1 MVTDLT
7 RLSDGTY
14 GRELGRVSPEG
25 NIYGTTRWVRDVLR
39 NFWWNGARWLEIGED
54 IGQSNS
60 VQLLPTDPQDP
71 DTVWRCLDRIEDGK
85 YIWKYFFWDAESQ
98 SWQPI
103 LWYWTVDSV
112 QELPNNPWFRGQ
124 AHEVKEPDV
133 QAMWDGYTWR
143 RIRISSLEDDI
154 GIVST
159 LETYGGT
166 LQGLSPEVELIY
178 ISPVELTLKPINSD
192 FEYVTVNSIVIDSSK
207 RTSVYSFSPVLDWW
221 DETESFSMSLLQ
233 HSTNENSEEYWV
245 YLANKDSCFNLSTYD
260 FRGRLFCS
268 KTTPNNNRLGK
279 FGSDAY
285 NAVLIGRCQTAVP
298 DDPSDRVEFLY
309 ELDVSLVSRAAD
321 LKETFREF
329 SDFDLVY
336 VDENTLR
343 LDRIYGTMGQIFIAG
358 SLYYLGESIDLT
370 NSDVR
375 IIVDGNGLLEFDD
388 SEIATDTIYYVYIA
402 SNSDI
407 FNDNEINPATSMP
420 WHPEDDGAGNGVD
433 GPYYAAKDLRL
444 KLFLSTKTPEEG
456 RLAET
461 WRGFWARHIGQV
473 RSDAIGK
480 FIYSSNISSI
490 RQATL
495 NPSYFDGLAEARIVP
510 VDNTE
515 FILSKKSGSS
525 GIIMVG
531 GSGVETYD
539 ELDESVHRVRI
550 TDLVFDFDP
559 DDINFPIE
567 PIGVA
572 SDYKQTQIYLYMAN
586 AKTTWGDRA
595 NKTFFS
601 VSPPVQGYLSTQYP
615 GNNARWIATIAV
627 DSQGGFSGDYVKD
640 ALQPIYARIDD
651 SVASPTLTWSSLLIS
666 SQITHLTQKLDFIL
680 GELQRSITPNYVL
693 EFYDSNTLFIKNLI
707 PTKNIGF
714 FFPNDNM
721 TSIEKRGRYF
731 TLVGVTEGIYYI
743 YLRDNGTI
751 YSSKT
756 QWDLEISK
764 NRFLGNS
771 SFLLGIVAINNAN
784 KVTGPWSVVSAVNQ
798 PTIVSSEPIPISNS
812 STTTLSMPYL
822 LNDKGMTTYGSITG
836 SLYIRVNRLHW
847 VDTTLAINDPGSW
860 VWRDYGDSYNTPYD
874 LGLMGEQRFGLDN
887 SLKVTATLTKPNTI
901 SNLSVTP
908 NWSEVLIV
916 NVDTKNRMTR
926 DVSIYEKIYE
936 RLTVSST
943 STAKLTLTR
952 TEHI

>member
-1 MVTDLT
+1 MTTDLS

-39 NFWWNGARWLEIGED
+39 NFWWNGGSWLEIGED

-60 VQLLPTDPQDP
+60 VQLLPTTPQEP
-71 DTVWRCLDRIEDGK
+71 DTVWRCLYRVDESGR
-85 YIWKYFFWDAESQ
+85 YVWKYFFWDAESQ

-103 LWYWTVDSV
+103 IWYWTVDSS

-245 YLANKDSCFNLSTYD
+245 YLANKDDCFNLSTYD

-298 DDPSDRVEFLY
+298 DNPSDRVEFLY

-343 LDRIYGTMGQIFIAG
+343 LDRIYGTMGQIFISG

-375 IIVDGNGLLEFDD
+375 IIVDGNGLLDFDD

-420 WHPEDDGAGNGVD
+420 WHPEDDGAGNGID

-473 RSDAIGK
+473 MSDAIGK

-490 RQATL
+490 RQTTL

-515 FILSKKSGSS
+515 FILSKNSGSS

-539 ELDESVHRVRI
+539 ESNESVHRVRT
-550 TDLVFDFDP
+550 TDSVFAFDP
-559 DDINFPIE
+559 EDINFPIE
-567 PIGVA
+567 PIGIV
-572 SDYKQTQIYLYMAN
+572 SDYKQSQIYLYMAN
-586 AKTTWGDRA
+586 AKTTWGDRS

-601 VSPPVQGYLSTQYP
+601 VSAPVQGYLSTQYP

-627 DSQGGFSGDYVKD
+627 DSQGGFSGDYIKD
-640 ALQPIYARIDD
+640 ALQPIYTRIDD
-651 SVASPTLTWSSLLIS
+651 SVASPTLTWSSSLINT
-666 SQITHLTQKLDFIL
+666 QIISILNRISTLQLKLQATEPPDYL
-680 GELQRSITPNYVL
+680 L
-693 EFYDSNTLFIKNLI
+693 EFYNSNTLFIKNITPLKDI
-707 PTKNIGF
+707 TF
-714 FFPNDNM
+714 FFPNGNS
-721 TSIEKRGRYF
+721 TVIEREGRY
-731 TLVGVTEGIYYI
+731 LPVSGVYEGLTYVYLKDDNSIYFS
-743 YLRDNGTI
+743 R
-751 YSSKT
+751 T
-756 QWDLEISK
+756 QWDREIDGI
-764 NRFLGNS
+764 RYLGSN
-771 SFLLGIVAINNAN
+771 SFLLGLVAINNSN
-784 KVTGPWSVVSAVNQ
+784 TVTGPWSVISAINQ
-798 PTIVSSEPIPISNS
+798 PEISTRVVIPFSNS
-812 STTTLSMPYL
+812 SSNIISIPYL
-822 LNDKGMTTYGSITG
+822 LNDRGMTTSAVISGTFILLVYVHDYRLLNFEKNQWGWFHSSYEFTY
-836 SLYIRVNRLHW
+836 SLS
-847 VDTTLAINDPGSW
+847 TLG
-860 VWRDYGDSYNTPYD
+860 T
-874 LGLMGEQRFGLDN
+874 QRFGTNNGLY
-887 SLKVTATLTKPNTI
+887 A
-901 SNLSVTP
+901 
-908 NWSEVLIV
+908 
-916 NVDTKNRMTR
+916 
-926 DVSIYEKIYE
+926 
-936 RLTVSST
+936 TVSSSKSGDMSTLSYNSNWQWNLNVSIPSGWIGTHGEWGWSRYEEITVKNT
-943 STAKLTLTR
+943 STFAINLTR
-952 TEHI
+952 SKHI